1 MEKSKVY
8 FTDFRAT
15 HGITMPEKLK
25 KLMYKAGIDK
35 LDLNGKFVAIK
46 IHFGEMGNLA
56 FIRPN
61 YAKAVAD
68 VVTELGGKPFL
79 TDCNTLYP
87 GSRKNALEHLYTAWE
102 NGFSPLSAGC
112 PVIIADGLKGTD
124 EVEVPVIGGEYVKN
138 AKIGHAIMDA
148 DVYISLSHFK
158 GHENTGFGGAVKNTG
173 MGCGSRAGKME
184 QHNSGKP
191 QVFADRCKGCMLC
204 QKQCAHGAISYDENR
219 IASIDINKC
228 VGCGRCIGGCN
239 FDAIENIDYSANFEL
254 NCKMAEYSKAVV
266 DGRPQFHINMVQDI
280 SPNCDCHAE
289 NDAPILPDVGMF
301 ISTDMIAL
309 DKACADACLKQTP
322 MPHSQLSDNMS
333 KTDFVD
339 SHDHFCNSSPN
350 SEWRSCLEH
359 GEKIGLGTRQYELV
373 IMK

>member
-8 FTDFRAT
+8 FTDYRST
-15 HGITMPEKLK
+15 GGITMPQKFK
-25 KLMYKAGIDK
+25 KLLYKAGIDK
-35 LDLNGKFVAIK
+35 LDLNGKFVAVK

-61 YAKAVAD
+61 YAKALAD
-68 VVTELGGKPFL
+68 VITELGGKPFL

-112 PVIIADGLKGTD
+112 PVIIADGIKGTD
-124 EVEVPVIGGEYVKN
+124 EVEVPVKGGEYIKN

-191 QVFADRCKGCMLC
+191 QVFKDRCRGCMLC
-204 QKQCAHGAISYDENR
+204 KRECAHDAISYDENR
-219 IASIDINKC
+219 KANIDINKC

-239 FDAIENIDYSANFEL
+239 FDAIGNINYSANFEL
-254 NCKMAEYSKAVV
+254 NCKMAEYAKAVV

-289 NDAPILPDVGMF
+289 NDAPILPDIGMF

-309 DKACADACLKQTP
+309 DQACADACLKQTP
-322 MPHSQLSDNMS
+322 MPNSQLSDNMA
-333 KTDFVD
+333 KKDFVD
-339 SHDHFCNSSPN
+339 CHDHFHNSNPN
-350 SEWRSCLEH
+350 SEWKSCLAH
-359 GEKIGLGTRQYELV
+359 GEKIGLGSRKYELV

>member
-8 FTDFRAT
+8 FTDYRST
-15 HGITMPEKLK
+15 GGITMPQKFK
-25 KLMYKAGIDK
+25 KLLYKAGIDK
-35 LDLNGKFVAIK
+35 LDLNGKFVAVK

-61 YAKAVAD
+61 YAKALAD
-68 VVTELGGKPFL
+68 VITELGGKPFL

-112 PVIIADGLKGTD
+112 PVIIADGIKGTD
-124 EVEVPVIGGEYVKN
+124 EVEVPVKGGEYIKN

-191 QVFADRCKGCMLC
+191 QVFKDRCRGCMLC
-204 QKQCAHGAISYDENR
+204 KRECAHYAISYDENR
-219 IASIDINKC
+219 KANIDINKC

-239 FDAIENIDYSANFEL
+239 FDAIGNINYSANFEL
-254 NCKMAEYSKAVV
+254 NCKMAEYAKAVV
-266 DGRPQFHINMVQDI
+266 DGRPQLHINMVQDI

-289 NDAPILPDVGMF
+289 NDAPILPDIGMF

-309 DKACADACLKQTP
+309 DQACADACLKQTP
-322 MPHSQLSDNMS
+322 MPNSQLSDNMA
-333 KTDFVD
+333 KKDFVD
-339 SHDHFCNSSPN
+339 CHDHFHNSNPN
-350 SEWRSCLEH
+350 SEWKSCLAH
-359 GEKIGLGTRQYELV
+359 GEKIGLGSRKYELV